1 MNYIIIL
8 LSVLISVFVLLFL
21 FNFKSSSYRSAL
33 EKIEGRAGSFLYKGN
48 RSNENKDI
56 KLMFEENKTINIV
69 GAKIRS
75 LEGLFLFRIIISLSF
90 LILFNIFGILFDKN
104 FILYSIIGAVIF
116 YFLPLEIIKGKIN
129 FTRKI
134 ISNELPEILDILSS
148 LIKAGLS
155 LDEAINY
162 ISINYKG
169 EVSKLFTIAQLRVL
183 EGISKKEAYYK
194 IAQLSFC
201 NDFKTIIKILIQS
214 EMIGNPINVVLRDLS
229 KVMRNN
235 QRDQLKI
242 KAERLEGNLVLI
254 IFIFIFIPMMFL
266 FMLPVLPQLRL
277 LF

>member
-214 EMIGNPINVVLRDLS
+214 EMIGNPINDVLRDLS

>member
-21 FNFKSSSYRSAL
+21 FNFRSSSYRSAL

>member
-1 MNYIIIL
+1 M
-8 LSVLISVFVLLFL
+8 
-21 FNFKSSSYRSAL
+21 
-33 EKIEGRAGSFLYKGN
+33 EGRAGSFLHKRN
-48 RSNENKDI
+48 RPKESKDI
-56 KLMFEENKTINIV
+56 ELMFEENKTINIV
-69 GAKIRS
+69 GVKIRS
-75 LEGLFLFRIIISLSF
+75 IEGLFLFRIIISLSF
-90 LILFNIFGILFDKN
+90 LIFFNIFGILFDKN
-104 FILYSIIGAVIF
+104 FIIYSIIGAVIF

-148 LIKAGLS
+148 LIKAGLN
-155 LDEAINY
+155 LEEAINY
-162 ISINYKG
+162 ISSNYKG
-169 EVSKLFTIAQLRVL
+169 EVSKLFTIAQLRVF

-214 EMIGNPINVVLRDLS
+214 EMIGNPINDVLKDLS

-254 IFIFIFIPMMFL
+254 IFIFIFIPMIFL
-266 FMLPVLPQLRL
+266 LLLPVLPQLRM